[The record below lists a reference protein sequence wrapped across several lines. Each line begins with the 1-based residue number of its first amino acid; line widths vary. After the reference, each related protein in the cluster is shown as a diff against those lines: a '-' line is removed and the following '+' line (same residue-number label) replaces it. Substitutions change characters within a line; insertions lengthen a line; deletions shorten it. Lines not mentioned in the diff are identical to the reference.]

1 MKKVNQALWGVVL
14 IGIGLIL
21 GLNAFGITHIE
32 LFFDGWWTLFII
44 VPCAIGLVT
53 SHDKTG
59 SLIGLCIGVF
69 LLLCC
74 QDILSFDM
82 LWKLAFPVII
92 ILFGVKMIL
101 SSLLDRNRAEAMK
114 RLQAGNGQGCC
125 GTAVFSGENLDFSGE
140 VFRGAELNAVFGGL
154 KCDLR
159 NAVIEEDCVIQAS
172 AVFGGID
179 LFVPA
184 NINVKVSSNSIFGG
198 ISNKTDKRRI
208 ESAPTLYVKG
218 TCMFGGVDIK

>member
-1 MKKVNQALWGVVL
+1 MKKVNQALWGVIL

-74 QDILSFDM
+74 QDILGRGM
-82 LWKLAFPVII
+82 LWKLAFPVF
-92 ILFGVKMIL
+92 LLLLGVQL
-101 SSLLDRNRAEAMK
+101 H
-114 RLQAGNGQGCC
+114 
-125 GTAVFSGENLDFSGE
+125 
-140 VFRGAELNAVFGGL
+140 
-154 KCDLR
+154 
-159 NAVIEEDCVIQAS
+159 
-172 AVFGGID
+172 
-179 LFVPA
+179 
-184 NINVKVSSNSIFGG
+184 
-198 ISNKTDKRRI
+198 
-208 ESAPTLYVKG
+208 
-218 TCMFGGVDIK
+218 